1 MKTSTWDAKELKSE
15 ITISTTQTAE
25 LHTKTLEKI
34 STSTS
39 VYGFYSYDVEE
50 IMKMEESIFEV
61 DTGYRKICKENKWTK
76 QTKLAYAELLNA
88 WNTHLKDCINNI
100 KTFSRPN
107 ETANESQLIEMG
119 MAKGFINSLQI
130 MTYHNTS
137 FSKAMEWANTVEKT
151 YSSYL

>member
-76 QTKLAYAELLNA
+76 QTKSTYAELLNA
-88 WNTHLKDCINNI
+88 WNIHLEECINNI
-100 KTFSRPN
+100 KTFARPN
-107 ETANESQLIEMG
+107 ETTNESQLIEVG
-119 MAKGFINSLQI
+119 IVKGIVNSLQI
-130 MTYHNTS
+130 MTYRSTT
-137 FSKAMEWANTVEKT
+137 FSKAMDWAKTVEET
-151 YSSYL
+151 YSKYL